1 MLKYLAYFWNCY
13 QDAFKTLWVTGNEG
27 AGKTY
32 MLKRFA
38 SFIPDSFY
46 YSFSNGIMDFKQIFH
61 VDQEGNETWFEDVV
75 EKLAEKHSLIIMD
88 DFEPVHEAW
97 KGRLWPIMG
106 LQERLH
112 KRNVLLVLVSR
123 EPMLMHPLF
132 SMMVFG
138 SKYNRRIR
146 INQELISKPVIE
158 EIYKSPREALLS
170 YCISGYFPMGQ
181 YEFVYEDNHNHHD
194 SILHLLENRDYRI
207 RLLDEAKAGNRQF
220 KKQQSKQYEN
230 FLNRFIRDFKQKDP
244 RYLTQEELEEYYQQ
258 NIAPFL
264 DEYAKS
270 VCPPPL
276 ADMLKWVEKQSKNPR
291 ENKLSNACTPLL

>member
-13 QDAFKTLWVTGNEG
+13 QDAFKTLWVTGNER

-32 MLKRFA
+32 LLKRFA

-46 YSFSNGIMDFKQIFH
+46 YSFSNGIMDFKRRFN
-61 VDQEGNETWFEDVV
+61 VDQEGNEIWFEDAV
-75 EKLAEKHSLIIMD
+75 EELAREHSLIIMD
-88 DFEPVHEAW
+88 DFEPVHAAW
-97 KGRLWPIMG
+97 EGRLWPIMG

-123 EPMLMHPLF
+123 EPMIMHPLF

-170 YCISGYFPMGQ
+170 YCITGYFPMGQ
-181 YEFVYEDNHNHHD
+181 YEFGYEDNHNHHD
-194 SILHLLENRDYRI
+194 SILNLLENRDHRI
-207 RLLDEAKAGNRQF
+207 GLLDEAKAENGQS
-220 KKQQSKQYEN
+220 KKQQSRLYEN
-230 FLNRFIRDFKQKDP
+230 FLNRFIRNFKQKDP
-244 RYLTQEELEEYYQQ
+244 RYLTQKELEEYYQQ

-270 VCPPPL
+270 VCPPLL
-276 ADMLKWVEKQSKNPR
+276 ADMLKWVEEQQTGSFSTESKLFNR
-291 ENKLSNACTPLL
+291 